1 MQIKIDT
8 DLQIIEIE
16 PGFAFEA
23 FSLDAI
29 QGAKFQ
35 ISAWEQHSRWLP
47 GFEDIQAVEQI
58 SIQPESVVIFYG

>member
-16 PGFAFEA
+16 IEPGFAFEA
-23 FSLDAI
+23 FSFDAL

-35 ISAWEQHSRWLP
+35 ISAWEQHSR
-47 GFEDIQAVEQI
+47 
-58 SIQPESVVIFYG
+58 

>member
-23 FSLDAI
+23 FSFDVI

-35 ISAWEQHSRWLP
+35 ISAWEQHSKWLP

-58 SIQPESVVIFYG
+58 SIQPEIIVIFYS

>member
-1 MQIKIDT
+1 MQINIDK

-23 FSLDAI
+23 FNFDAL

-35 ISAWEQHSRWLP
+35 ISAWEQHSK
-47 GFEDIQAVEQI
+47 
-58 SIQPESVVIFYG
+58 

>member
-23 FSLDAI
+23 FSFDAL

-35 ISAWEQHSRWLP
+35 ISAWEKHSKWLP

-58 SIQPESVVIFYG
+58 SIQPEGIVIFYN

>member
-16 PGFAFEA
+16 TGFAFEA
-23 FSLDAI
+23 FIFDAL

-58 SIQPESVVIFYG
+58 SIQPESIVIFYS

>member
-8 DLQIIEIE
+8 DLQIIE

-23 FSLDAI
+23 FIFDVL

-35 ISAWEQHSRWLP
+35 ISAWEQHSKWLP

-58 SIQPESVVIFYG
+58 SIQPESIVIFYS

>member
-23 FSLDAI
+23 FIFDAL

-35 ISAWEQHSRWLP
+35 ISAWEQHSKWLP
-47 GFEDIQAVEQI
+47 GFEDIQAVERI
-58 SIQPESVVIFYG
+58 SIQPESIVIFYN